1 MPWNGSGI
9 FNRIYSWQS
18 DKAAGINITASR
30 MDGDTN
36 DIASN
41 GFGNCLTRD
50 GQGAPTANLPMATF
64 RHTNVGNGQA
74 ATDYL
79 AVGQLQPSG
88 NAQAI
93 GIYGLADLGDIK
105 PTALP
110 EAVLPTG
117 WQICAGQTRPRTDPL
132 WLKTG
137 AVNAAYWVWGNGDG
151 STTYTLPDL
160 RGRGLFGKD
169 DMGGTPANRLTSAVS
184 GVPGT
189 TLGGTGGDQHAQPDS
204 NMTMNMASPTSGSI
218 SASSSASSAVTD
230 PGHAHDYDSVNFSNG
245 SGSNV
250 SNASGQQQTRTTT
263 GSGTGISVTTTVSTS
278 VSDTRVVKGTP
289 SLTGASQNMP
299 PAAVTNMIIY
309 CGA

>member
-1 MPWNGSGI
+1 MGWNGSGI
-9 FNRIYSWQS
+9 FNRLYSWQS

-30 MDGDTN
+30 MDGDTD
-36 DIASN
+36 DITSN
-41 GFGNCLTRD
+41 GLGNCLTRD
-50 GQGAPTANLPMATF
+50 GQGQPTANLPMNTF

-79 AVGQLQPSG
+79 AVGQLQLNG
-88 NAQAI
+88 NATAI

-110 EAVLPTG
+110 EAILPTG

-132 WLKTG
+132 WQKTG

-151 STTYTLPDL
+151 STTYTLPDF

-169 DMGGTPANRLTSAVS
+169 NMGGSAANRLTAAVS

-189 TLGGTGGDQHAQPDS
+189 TLGGTGGDQRAQPDS
-204 NMTMNMASPTSGSI
+204 NMTMNMASPVSGSI
-218 SASSSASSAVTD
+218 GATSSASSSVTD
-230 PGHAHDYDSVNFSNG
+230 PGHAHTYDSVDFSDG
-245 SGSNV
+245 SGPNV
-250 SNASGQQQTRTTT
+250 SNASGQQQTRTTG
-263 GSGTGISVTTTVSTS
+263 GSGTGISVTTTVTTS
-278 VSDTRVVKGTP
+278 VTDSRVVKGTP
-289 SLTGASQNMP
+289 SLSGASQNIP
-299 PAAVTNMIIY
+299 PAAVTNFIIY